1 MVETWHTTGT
11 KGGVLLKGA
20 LVDAVTQP
28 RISWEPA
35 VAAQH
40 QLSLIKLG
48 DPPPVDQRA
57 GDHRIATLWAK
68 SFPYESPQDQS

>member
-20 LVDAVTQP
+20 IVDAVTQL
-28 RISWEPA
+28 RISGRLS

-40 QLSLIKLG
+40 ETSLTAIEW
-48 DPPPVDQRA
+48 VR
-57 GDHRIATLWAK
+57 
-68 SFPYESPQDQS
+68 